1 MRLESIH
8 ILPLGDQV
16 VYVYP
21 DFKTTLVGL
30 FVNDTMISA
39 RAGKIVAH
47 RCKDGMMEIDVS
59 RPKKDAPS
67 VSYFKATNIR
77 INDKVILADTELFT
91 RCKVS
96 IFSPRFRILLNEGTC
111 SSR

>member
-1 MRLESIH
+1 M
-8 ILPLGDQV
+8 

-21 DFKTTLVGL
+21 DYKTTLVGL

-59 RPKKDAPS
+59 KPKKDAPS

-77 INDKVILADTELFT
+77 INDKVILADTMSCLPDVMFQ
-91 RCKVS
+91 
-96 IFSPRFRILLNEGTC
+96 FSAHDFG
-111 SSR
+111 SF

>member
-1 MRLESIH
+1 M
-8 ILPLGDQV
+8 

-77 INDKVILADTELFT
+77 INDKVIILAGLTLHELFT
-91 RCKVS
+91 RCNVS

-111 SSR
+111 SSK